1 MSKTLRSGRRLA
13 SQERDSTY
21 NEVMVFDEKQNDV
34 ALEELEEKLRQ
45 MEVEKEELEKVE
57 ETRFEQDN

>member
-13 SQERDSTY
+13 SQAGDSTY
-21 NEVMVFDEKQNDV
+21 NGAMVFDEKQNDV

-45 MEVEKEELEKVE
+45 MEVLEQFF
-57 ETRFEQDN
+57 RN

>member
-13 SQERDSTY
+13 SQEGDSTY
-21 NEVMVFDEKQNDV
+21 NGAMVFDEKQNDV

-45 MEVEKEELEKVE
+45 MEVLEQFF
-57 ETRFEQDN
+57 RN